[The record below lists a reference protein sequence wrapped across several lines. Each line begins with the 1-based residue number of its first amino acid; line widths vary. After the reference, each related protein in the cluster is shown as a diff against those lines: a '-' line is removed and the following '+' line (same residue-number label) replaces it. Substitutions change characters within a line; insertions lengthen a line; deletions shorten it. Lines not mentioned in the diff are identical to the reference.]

1 MMLELMAELTERLK
15 NAASVVVLGIGS
27 ELKGD
32 DAAGLLVVEKLSKF
46 QHPKLKVLS
55 GGSAPENLTGEIKK
69 LKPSHLIM
77 ADAAS
82 IGRPPGEI
90 QLLTPAQIGGIS
102 FSTHA
107 LPLKVMIGFILEDH
121 PCEVLI
127 IAIQPKHLSFGAEV
141 SPEVKEAAKITAE
154 AIYSALA

>member
-1 MMLELMAELTERLK
+1 MLKL
-15 NAASVVVLGIGS
+15 NSASLVLVLGVGS
-27 ELKGD
+27 DLRGD
-32 DAAGLLVVEKLSKF
+32 DAAGLLVVEELSKF

-55 GGSAPENLTGEIKK
+55 GGSAPENLTGEIKR
-69 LKPSHLIM
+69 LKPSHLVIV
-77 ADAAS
+77 DAAA

-90 QLLTPAQIGGIS
+90 RLLTPDQIGGIS

-141 SPEVKEAAKITAE
+141 SQEVKEAAKITAE